1 MTLAPR
7 RESLALATLGLGA
20 FTVGTSELVVVGI
33 LDPIAD
39 DLDTSISAAG
49 SLVTAYALGIALG
62 GPILTVLT
70 ARADRRVMLRL
81 ALAAYAAANLV
92 MAVSASFGVLFATR
106 LIAGAVHGAFIGLAS
121 VAAASLAG
129 EGREG
134 RAIAMVFGGVAISTV
149 IGVPLGA
156 LVGQTLGW
164 RASFLSVAALGAL
177 ALALTVALVPRVGAR
192 GSGRTLNQARA
203 AFALPVLAML
213 GVGFLII
220 GGQFTTLTYLEP
232 FLREVTHVS
241 S

>member
-49 SLVTAYALGIALG
+49 SLVTAYALGIAFG
-62 GPILTVLT
+62 GPILTALT
-70 ARADRRVMLRL
+70 ARADRRVILRL

-149 IGVPLGA
+149 IGVPLGT
-156 LVGQTLGW
+156 LVGQTLSW

-177 ALALTVALVPRVGAR
+177 ALTLVPRIGAR
-192 GSGRTLNQARA
+192 GSGRTLIQARA
-203 AFALPVLAML
+203 AF
-213 GVGFLII
+213 
-220 GGQFTTLTYLEP
+220 
-232 FLREVTHVS
+232 
-241 S
+241 